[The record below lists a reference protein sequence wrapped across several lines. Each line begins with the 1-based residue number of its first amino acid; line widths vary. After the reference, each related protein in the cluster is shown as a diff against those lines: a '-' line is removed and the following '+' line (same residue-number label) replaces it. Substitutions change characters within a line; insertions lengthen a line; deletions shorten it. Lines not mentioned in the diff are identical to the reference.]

1 MQHVIII
8 VAATCLRFETKRSEE
23 MRQWEKEMQNTR
35 SVCVCVCVCVCVWRG
50 DYSDASS
57 NANLSNADLIICVAI
72 NENSYLPIVKSPV
85 ICDLLNMMQL
95 HTKASYYVQ
104 WYSNNMYNQIYCKL
118 LYYLLNLQ

>member
-35 SVCVCVCVCVCVWRG
+35 SVCVCVWRG
-50 DYSDASS
+50 DYSEVSS

-72 NENSYLPIVKSPV
+72 NENNYLPIVKSPV

-95 HTKASYYVQ
+95 QTKASYYVQ

>member
-1 MQHVIII
+1 MG
-8 VAATCLRFETKRSEE
+8 KRNAEH
-23 MRQWEKEMQNTR
+23 KK
-35 SVCVCVCVCVCVWRG
+35 CVCVCVCVCVEG
-50 DYSDASS
+50 GLQEASS

-95 HTKASYYVQ
+95 QTKASYYVQ
-104 WYSNNMYNQIYCKL
+104 WCSNNMYNHIYCKL